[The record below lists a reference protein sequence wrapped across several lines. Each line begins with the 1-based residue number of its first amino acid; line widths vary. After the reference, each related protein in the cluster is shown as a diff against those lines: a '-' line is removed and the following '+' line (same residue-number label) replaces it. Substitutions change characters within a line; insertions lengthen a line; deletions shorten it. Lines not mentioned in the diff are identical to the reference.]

1 MTETNSPRLLALIGC
16 DDEWMCRSLE
26 SVFAERRYDVTRT
39 ATGKQALTLA
49 RRGGY
54 DVLVL
59 NERLD
64 GLTGVEVCI
73 ALRDDPLFD
82 HTTPIVIISSAHSTL
97 PGRTAAYAA
106 GAWEYCHLPIDF
118 DALFLKLGTFLRA
131 RRELGESQAKSM
143 MDPASGLYTPFGLH
157 QLAEQLEARAVR
169 KHEPF
174 ACLAFSSQ
182 PSESQS
188 PQRATD
194 GKGGTFADIAHV
206 VREQARRSD
215 VVAKTGDSQL
225 AILAPDTDAEG
236 ARLLVARLQRELEA
250 ASKNARL
257 GSFRMRAGYCAVSDL
272 AAANVDLNEL
282 VHRAESALAQVGAP
296 GQGEAVVSFDELPA
310 SSTSANSLN
319 AFPPQARVNTIV

>member
-16 DDEWMCRSLE
+16 NDEWMCRSLE
-26 SVFAERRYDVTRT
+26 TVFAERKYEVTRT
-39 ATGKQALTLA
+39 GNGKQALKLA
-49 RRGGY
+49 RKGNY

-59 NERLD
+59 DERLD
-64 GLTGVEVCI
+64 GLTGVEICV

-82 HTTPIVIISSAHSTL
+82 HATPSVIISGAHSTL

-131 RRELGESQAKSM
+131 RKELAASQSTSM
-143 MDPASGLYTPFGLH
+143 MDPASGLYTAFGLH

-182 PSESQS
+182 PVDSQS
-188 PQRATD
+188 SQRGAN
-194 GKGGTFADIAHV
+194 GTGDSAFSEIAHV
-206 VREQARRSD
+206 LREQARRSD
-215 VVAKTGDSQL
+215 VIAKTGDTQL

-257 GSFRMRAGYCAVSDL
+257 GSSFRMRAGYCAVSDL

-282 VHRAESALAQVGAP
+282 VHRAESALAQVGSP

-310 SSTSANSLN
+310 S
-319 AFPPQARVNTIV
+319 